1 MSMCLVTLQASIHIL
16 ASLPLVASPSSSPA
30 ALEMDIRVEVS
41 GACMDVLF
49 LTCLSQQSY
58 RSRAGHET
66 GTLRSMHSREIAQV
80 IRLHDPTL

>member
-1 MSMCLVTLQASIHIL
+1 
-16 ASLPLVASPSSSPA
+16 
-30 ALEMDIRVEVS
+30 MDIRVEVS

-80 IRLHDPTL
+80 IRLYDLTL